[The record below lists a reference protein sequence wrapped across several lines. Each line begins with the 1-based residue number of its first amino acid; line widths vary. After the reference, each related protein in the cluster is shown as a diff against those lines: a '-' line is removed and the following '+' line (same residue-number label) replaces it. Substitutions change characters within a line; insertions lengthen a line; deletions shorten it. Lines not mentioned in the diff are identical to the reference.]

1 MPRRAQTAR
10 PQVPP
15 GAHGAVTGVEHGKDP
30 PKLHLGA
37 DPGHEEAFPVVQH
50 GFLQQ
55 TLLRLALWRQH
66 WLSPS
71 SDSSEIPKSLL
82 CPAPGPASYSPF
94 DLRTP
99 RDAPKAWHGALLPP
113 EPTPKSAGAAQ
124 HPPAAQPLSYQ
135 HEVDVE
141 VEDLVAH
148 VHAVGVGEVIPQ
160 VGEGP
165 GSALEVGARN
175 LHALGRQE
183 NASGVHKPRQGV
195 AVRSPRARLA
205 SEQRHSRGQGDKIQF
220 SGAKNTP
227 CAAHGPPKTP
237 KSSSQRPKAE
247 F

>member
-1 MPRRAQTAR
+1 M
-10 PQVPP
+10 
-15 GAHGAVTGVEHGKDP
+15 
-30 PKLHLGA
+30 
-37 DPGHEEAFPVVQH
+37 
-50 GFLQQ
+50 
-55 TLLRLALWRQH
+55 
-66 WLSPS
+66 
-71 SDSSEIPKSLL
+71 
-82 CPAPGPASYSPF
+82 
-94 DLRTP
+94 
-99 RDAPKAWHGALLPP
+99 
-113 EPTPKSAGAAQ
+113 
-124 HPPAAQPLSYQ
+124 
-135 HEVDVE
+135 
-141 VEDLVAH
+141 
-148 VHAVGVGEVIPQ
+148 IPQ

-195 AVRSPRARLA
+195 AVRSPRAHLA